1 VAGQMAGLR
10 PIHSGANDK
19 AGDAHPIR
27 CLCNKLVCI
36 RYGDVIEI
44 KCNKCKR
51 MISIY
56 TKGIERVE
64 IR

>member
-1 VAGQMAGLR
+1 MAGMR
-10 PIHSGANDK
+10 QVHARADDH
-19 AGDAHPIR
+19 AGEAQPIR
-27 CLCNKLVCI
+27 CLCHKLICI

-56 TKGIERVE
+56 TRGIERVE

>member
-1 VAGQMAGLR
+1 MAGLQ
-10 PIHSGANDK
+10 PAHAGANDS
-19 AGDAHPIR
+19 AGEAHPIR
-27 CLCNKLVCI
+27 CLCHKLVCI
-36 RYGDVIEI
+36 RYGNVIEI
-44 KCNKCKR
+44 KCSKCKR

>member
-1 VAGQMAGLR
+1 MAGLGQV
-10 PIHSGANDK
+10 H
-19 AGDAHPIR
+19 AGEEDRISEAHPIR

>member
-1 VAGQMAGLR
+1 MTSARGVS
-10 PIHSGANDK
+10 SGP
-19 AGDAHPIR
+19 GDGPGPAQPIR
-27 CLCNKLVCI
+27 CQCNKLVGI

-51 MISIY
+51 MIEIH
-56 TKGIERVE
+56 TRGIERIE

>member
-1 VAGQMAGLR
+1 MTAGE
-10 PIHSGANDK
+10 GAAK
-19 AGDAHPIR
+19 EPATGREGEPVR
-27 CLCNKLVCI
+27 CICNKLICI

-56 TKGIERVE
+56 TRGIDRIE
-64 IR
+64 IQ